1 MADRL
6 KIRCQIDDDDPDLD
20 KLSIC
25 RYFYYPPD
33 RDWERDGISLGR
45 NTQIK
50 ELRLGAGLRDFVRR
64 DEIRAFCSGLYGN
77 ESIER
82 LNVYCNQLFG
92 GEIFNILLPFFEQIA
107 TFVV

>member
-6 KIRCQIDDDDPDLD
+6 KIRCQLEDNDPDLD
-20 KLSIC
+20 KLSVC

-33 RDWERDGISLGR
+33 RDWEGDGKVIGR
-45 NTQIK
+45 NAQIK
-50 ELRLGAGLRDFVRR
+50 ELRLGAGLRDFVLRE
-64 DEIRAFCSGLYGN
+64 EIDAFCRGVSCN
-77 ESIER
+77 KPIER

-92 GEIFNILLPFFEQIA
+92 GEIFNILLPFFEQNR